1 MEQRA
6 RLGAAVLALSA
17 LMTGCH
23 VLLKTRVSGSPIE
36 AGDELWLAYGDARL
50 DSPAQAHR

>member
-23 VLLKTRVSGSPIE
+23 VLLETRVSGSPIE